1 MGGNFPPFKQL
12 KNNTMENKYIQMVN
26 EALDFWTERV
36 TIKDERVKKW
46 GVTIWLDKENK
57 FVDSLYNEPNI
68 IGDSFIVE
76 VDDEGDE
83 SKIIQIISKKLRKN

>member
-1 MGGNFPPFKQL
+1 
-12 KNNTMENKYIQMVN
+12 MENKYIQMVN
-26 EALDFWTERV
+26 EALDFWTDRV

-46 GVTIWLDKENK
+46 GVTIWVDKENK
-57 FVDSLYNEPNI
+57 FVDSLYNEPNN

-83 SKIIQIISKKLRKN
+83 SKIIHIISKKLRKN

>member
-1 MGGNFPPFKQL
+1 MQHQL
-12 KNNTMENKYIQMVN
+12 KTIKLNTMENKYIQMVN
-26 EALDFWTERV
+26 EALDFWTDRV

-46 GVTIWLDKENK
+46 GVTIWVDKENK
-57 FVDSLYNEPNI
+57 FVDSLYNEPNN

-83 SKIIQIISKKLRKN
+83 SKIIHIISKKLRKN